1 MQKPL
6 FIFLLLFFPL
16 LTQGQTDS
24 TITLKIVEINSV
36 RLFSKATGFSETKID
51 SISLSKIKNQSLGY
65 LLSQNTSA
73 FIKNYGPGALSS
85 ITLRGGSAYHTLVLW
100 NGFSLAN
107 PMNGVMD
114 VSLIPLSL
122 FENIS
127 IQYGGSSSQWGS
139 GAISGAIHLNDNTN
153 FNQQSS
159 VRIGTRFNSSSG
171 LVSFGKVSFG
181 TSKFS
186 STLKYFQVNENNN
199 YKFELNGLSKTQT
212 HANNN
217 GYGIISENTYLFN
230 ATTNISFNF
239 WHQYSNRQIAPLA
252 SQINSSA
259 VQRDNNLRYALIY
272 KTSKKK
278 SGFIFRNAFFNES
291 IYYND
296 NYLLYPSLSLC
307 KTFISEPEYSISIN
321 HFHSLQAGLNLTKT
335 SAITTEYID
344 HKTISREAIF
354 LSYKFS
360 KHHFSVSPSVR
371 KEYSNL
377 NTAPLTY
384 SVGLEQTLTNWLS
397 YSGNY
402 NTIYRN
408 PQIND
413 LYWNPGGNINLL
425 PESGHSEDGTLSI
438 DVIRL
443 MDITKNDSTHA
454 SFEFTFFNKNIDN
467 WIAWTP
473 RGNIWYPMNI
483 KSVHSYGSETFIH
496 LLKTNK
502 FLSAKFDLFYAYT
515 ISETTSSRIG
525 NDASVNKQLIYV
537 PIHKAGFNFFIN
549 YKSYSLTYNFTYTG
563 NRFTSTDNL
572 EFLVANKI
580 HSLQIDYS
588 FQLKNNQFSLFT
600 RIDNLFNEKYFVVAN
615 RPQPLRNYG
624 FGIVMQFNK
633 KQTKIN

>member
-1 MQKPL
+1 MQKQL

-16 LTQGQTDS
+16 LTQGQKDS
-24 TITLKIVEINSV
+24 TILLKIVEINSV
-36 RLFSKATGFSETKID
+36 RLYSKATGFSEMKID
-51 SISLSKIKNQSLGY
+51 SNTISKTKDQSLST
-65 LLSQNTSA
+65 LLSQNSSA

-127 IQYGGSSSQWGS
+127 IQYGGASSQWGS
-139 GAISGAIHLNDNTN
+139 GAISGAIHLNDNNTI
-153 FNQQSS
+153 NQRNSIR
-159 VRIGTRFNSSSG
+159 VGTRFNTSTG
-171 LVSFGKVSFG
+171 LVSFGSIGFG
-181 TSKFS
+181 STKFS
-186 STLKYFQVNENNN
+186 STLKYFQVNEDNK
-199 YKFELNGLSKTQT
+199 YKYEFNGLNKIQT
-212 HANNN
+212 HANNK

-230 ATTNISFNF
+230 ANTNISLNF

-252 SQINSSA
+252 TQINSTA
-259 VQRDNNLRYALIY
+259 VQRDNNLRYVLIF
-272 KTSKKK
+272 KTTNKR

-296 NYLLYPSLSLC
+296 NSLLYPSLSLC
-307 KTFISEPEYSISIN
+307 KTFTSEPEYTLSIN
-321 HFHSLQAGLNLTKT
+321 NFHTIQAGLNLTNT
-335 SAITTEYID
+335 SAISTEYRD
-344 HKTISREAIF
+344 KKTISREAIF

-360 KHHFSVSPSVR
+360 KNNFSASTSVR

-384 SVGLEQTLTNWLS
+384 SIGLEQTLTNWLY
-397 YSGNY
+397 YSGNF

-425 PESGHSEDGTLSI
+425 PESGQSEEGTLSI

-443 MDITKNDSTHA
+443 LGFSKNNSTRV
-454 SFEFTFFNKNIDN
+454 SFESTFFNKNIDN

-496 LLKTNK
+496 LLKKNK
-502 FLSAKFDLFYAYT
+502 LFSTKTDLFYAYT
-515 ISETTSSRIG
+515 ISETTSSLIG

-537 PIHKAGFNFFIN
+537 PIHKAGFIFSLE
-549 YKSYSLTYNFTYTG
+549 YKYLSLTYYFTYTG

-572 EFLVANKI
+572 EFLIANKI
-580 HSLQIDYS
+580 HSFQIDYY
-588 FQLKNNQFSLFT
+588 FKIKNNQFTLFT
-600 RIDNLFNEKYFVVAN
+600 RIDNLFNEKYFAVSN

-624 FGIVMQFNK
+624 FGITMQFNK
-633 KQTKIN
+633 NNQK